1 LLIFR
6 EDFNEWL
13 QKKFEKHEDKPFVE
27 GRIESYRL
35 MLKDVRATLKDVWK
49 CVNGS
54 PGVHIFACVLL
65 FTRHL
70 RCLSLRPASHRKS
83 YFNPLRGWT

>member
-1 LLIFR
+1 LLSFR

-13 QKKFEKHEDKPFVE
+13 QEKFEKNEDKPFVE

-49 CVNGS
+49 CVNGC
-54 PGVHIFACVLL
+54 PG
-65 FTRHL
+65 FTFLHVSH
-70 RCLSLRPASHRKS
+70 CLHGTSAAFL
-83 YFNPLRGWT
+83 